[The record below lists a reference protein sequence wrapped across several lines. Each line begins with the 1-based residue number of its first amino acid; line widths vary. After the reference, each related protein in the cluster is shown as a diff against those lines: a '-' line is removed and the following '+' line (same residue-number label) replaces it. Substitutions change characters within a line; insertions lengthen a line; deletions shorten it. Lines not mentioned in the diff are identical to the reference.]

1 MPFAAWLIH
10 TVNPKIFVELGTH
23 SGNSYFSFCQSV
35 KENNLATKCYAVDT
49 WRGDKH
55 AGLYG
60 NEIFDRVDQHNKTH
74 YAQFSRL
81 LRMEFDEALSYFSDG
96 SIELLHIDGLHTY
109 EAVKHDFEAWLP
121 KLAPNAIVLL
131 HDTNVR
137 ENEFGVWKLW
147 EALQERYPNH
157 MEFLHSHGLGI
168 LQLNEASTS
177 EQKFAWLNPAS
188 FEQRQIQ
195 NYFSA
200 LGAKQLERYEFDQ
213 AKIHLSTLNR
223 LLASRNE
230 EIANLNQ
237 TLVGRTAEAD
247 RLNQALAERDTRID
261 SLNQAS
267 AERDAR
273 IDNLNQTL
281 AERDA
286 RTDDL
291 NQTLAERDARIGSL
305 NQTLA
310 ERDARTDDLNQTL
323 AERDVRID
331 GLNQVLAERDV
342 RIDGLN
348 QVLAERDA
356 RIDSLNQALTER
368 NTQIGNLNQSID
380 ELLDSTSW
388 RITYPLR
395 MISSKAKILGSI
407 ISILPDII
415 YICGGIGGVIDKTR
429 KVYAREGW
437 AGIKRRIVWVDTAR
451 KGSPSHTNPH
461 NRFSEE
467 EDKAEYTQWIQ
478 LYDTLTD
485 TDREKIVSHI
495 EGFQYKPL
503 FSVIMPVYN
512 PPLDF
517 FEKAIQSV
525 RNQLYPHWELCI
537 ADDASTDPS
546 IRKIIDRHC
555 RQDAR
560 IKVVYRTANGH
571 ISQASNSALALARGE
586 FLAMLDHD
594 DAIAEHA
601 LYLFA
606 EEINRNPEVDFLYS
620 DQDKID
626 IHDIRYDPYFKPDF
640 NPDLLRSQ
648 NFVDHLAVFRT
659 SVVRKLNGWRREF
672 DGSQDY
678 DLVLR
683 VTEQIS
689 PLRIKHIPYVLY
701 HWRAVPGSL
710 ATDSE
715 AKNYAPATSRKALAE
730 HLKRLDIQAEVTSHY
745 PHLSIHR
752 VVYSLPEEPLVS
764 IIIPTKDG
772 IDLLSKCIDGL
783 LNETIYKNI
792 EIIIVN
798 NQSKDPATYRY
809 LKSLSIDPRIK
820 IIDFDEPF
828 NYSKINNMAAG
839 KASGTLLA
847 LLNNDIEII
856 NADWLREMVSHAM
869 RPEIGAVGARL
880 YYPDGTVQHA
890 GVLLGYKGKAGHMHR
905 HSSPEWLGYWARSVL
920 IQNLT
925 AVTAACMVL
934 RKQVFDEVE
943 GFDENFSVTFN
954 DVDLCLRIHERGY
967 RNLYT
972 PYAEMYHHE
981 SKTRG
986 LLAHQSEEDYFAIKW
1001 KAYIEDDPA
1010 YNPNLSLNS
1019 ENFALAF
1026 PPRVNRP
1033 WIKRHESGNIAHSPL
1048 VTIITRTHGE
1058 RQDFL
1063 KQALAS
1069 VFQQTYRPIQIVIV
1083 EDGSERT
1090 RSLMSTITP
1099 PPGIT
1104 IDYVSTPKRGRC
1116 HAGNCGLEM
1125 SRGQLI
1131 GFLDD
1136 DDLFLPDHI
1145 ESLVRHLLL
1154 HPSAVGAYAGSWE
1167 VPTEV
1172 LSLSPLK
1179 YNEGKKYLFGCS
1191 SWSLSNLWNY
1201 NYITIQSLIFRKE
1214 LYTKHGGFS
1223 LELDCLEDWDLW
1235 MRYTAEGDFV
1245 FLNKPTSEFRIPK
1258 NEAVLLDRRK
1268 QHLKYLPTL
1277 RRRQKELLNNY
1288 RDTLHYERLYDAF
1301 RAISG
1306 SQIA

>member
-1 MPFAAWLIH
+1 MNSLLESVKFTPISLQAPEAWCGHMPFAAWLIH
-10 TVNPKIFVELGTH
+10 AVNPKIFVELGTH

-60 NEIFDRVDQHNKTH
+60 DEIFDQVDKHNKAH
-74 YAQFSRL
+74 YAHFSRL
-81 LRMEFDEALSYFSDG
+81 LRMAFGDALSYFSDG
-96 SIELLHIDGLHTY
+96 SIDLLHIDGLHTY
-109 EAVKHDFEAWLP
+109 DAVKHDFETWLP
-121 KLAPNAIVLL
+121 KLAPSAIVLL

-147 EALQERYPNH
+147 EELQERYPDH
-157 MEFLHSHGLGI
+157 LEFLHSHGLGV
-168 LQLNEASTS
+168 LQLNAPPAS
-177 EQKFAWLNPAS
+177 EKKFAWLNPGS
-188 FEQRQIQ
+188 LEQRQIQ
-195 NYFSA
+195 DYFSA
-200 LGAKQLERYEFDQ
+200 LGGKQLERYEFEQ
-213 AKIHLSTLNR
+213 TKRHISAINQ
-223 LLASRNE
+223 LLVSRNE
-230 EIANLNQ
+230 EIARLNQ
-237 TLVGRTAEAD
+237 TLANRDARID
-247 RLNQALAERDTRID
+247 SLDQALANRDARID
-261 SLNQAS
+261 SLNQA
-267 AERDAR
+267 
-273 IDNLNQTL
+273 
-281 AERDA
+281 
-286 RTDDL
+286 
-291 NQTLAERDARIGSL
+291 
-305 NQTLA
+305 
-310 ERDARTDDLNQTL
+310 
-323 AERDVRID
+323 
-331 GLNQVLAERDV
+331 
-342 RIDGLN
+342 
-348 QVLAERDA
+348 LAERDA
-356 RIDSLNQALTER
+356 RIDSLNQALANYDTRIDSLNQALANRDTRIDALNRALAER
-368 NTQIGNLNQSID
+368 DIQIEKLNQSIN
-380 ELLDSTSW
+380 EILGSTSW
-388 RITYPLR
+388 RVTYPLR
-395 MISSKAKILGSI
+395 ILSIKVKILIGLI
-407 ISILPDII
+407 RILPDAIH
-415 YICGGIGGVIDKTR
+415 ICGGIGGLLNKTR

-437 AGIKRRIVWVDTAR
+437 TGIKQRIIWVDTKQKEAL
-451 KGSPSHTNPH
+451 GYTAPSH
-461 NRFSEE
+461 RFSEA
-467 EDKAEYTQWIQ
+467 EDKADYAKWIQ

-485 TDREKIVSHI
+485 TDREKIKSDI
-495 EGFQYKPL
+495 EGFKSKPL

-512 PPLDF
+512 PPLQF
-517 FEKAIQSV
+517 FERAIQSV
-525 RNQLYPHWELCI
+525 RNQLYPNWELCI

-546 IRKIIDRHC
+546 VRKIIDRHC

-571 ISQASNSALALARGE
+571 ISEASNSALALAQGD
-586 FLAMLDHD
+586 FIAMVDHD

-626 IHDIRYDPYFKPDF
+626 THDIRYDPYFKPDF

-659 SVVRKLNGWRREF
+659 SVVRKLDGWRTEF
-672 DGSQDY
+672 NGSQDY

-710 ATDSE
+710 ATHSE
-715 AKNYAPATSRKALAE
+715 AKSYAPETSRKALAE
-730 HLKRLDIQAEVTSHY
+730 HLERLNLQAEVTSHH

-752 VVYSLPEEPLVS
+752 VIYSLPEEPLVS

-772 IDLLSKCIDGL
+772 VDILSKCIDGL
-783 LNETIYKNI
+783 LNKTDYKNF

-798 NQSKDPATYRY
+798 NQSKEPATYEY
-809 LKSLSIDPRIK
+809 FKSLSTRSNIK
-820 IIDFDEPF
+820 IIDFNEPF
-828 NYSKINNMAAG
+828 NYSKINNIAVS
-839 KASGTLLA
+839 KANGTVLA

-856 NADWLREMVSHAM
+856 NRDWLREMVSHAM

-890 GVLLGYKGKAGHMHR
+890 GVLLGYKGKAGHMYR
-905 HSSPEWLGYWARSVL
+905 HASPEWLGYWARAVL

-934 RKQVFDEVE
+934 RKQVFNEVE

-986 LLAHQSEEDYFAIKW
+986 LLAHQSEEDYFAIRW
-1001 KAYIEDDPA
+1001 KAYIEGDPA

-1026 PPRVNRP
+1026 PPRVHQP
-1033 WIKRHESGNIAHSPL
+1033 WIKPHESGNLPYSPL

-1063 KQALAS
+1063 KQALTS
-1069 VFQQTYRPIQIVIV
+1069 IFQQTYRPIQIVVV
-1083 EDGSERT
+1083 EDGSEGS
-1090 RSLMSTITP
+1090 RSLINTIIP
-1099 PPGIT
+1099 PSGIN
-1104 IDYVSTPKRGRC
+1104 IDYISTPKLGRC

-1136 DDLFLPDHI
+1136 DDLFLPDHLD
-1145 ESLVRHLLL
+1145 SLVRHLLS
-1154 HPSAVGAYAGSWE
+1154 HPSAVGAYACSWE

-1179 YNEGKKYLFGCS
+1179 YNEGKKYLFGYS
-1191 SWSLSNLWNY
+1191 NWSLSNLWNY

-1214 LYTKHGGFS
+1214 LYMKHGGFS

-1235 MRYTAEGDFV
+1235 LRYTAEGDFV

-1268 QHLKYLPTL
+1268 QHLKYLPAL
-1277 RRRQKELLNNY
+1277 RKRQKELLSHY
-1288 RDTLHYERLYDAF
+1288 KDTVYYERLYNAF
-1301 RAISG
+1301 EAISG
-1306 SQIA
+1306 NQTV